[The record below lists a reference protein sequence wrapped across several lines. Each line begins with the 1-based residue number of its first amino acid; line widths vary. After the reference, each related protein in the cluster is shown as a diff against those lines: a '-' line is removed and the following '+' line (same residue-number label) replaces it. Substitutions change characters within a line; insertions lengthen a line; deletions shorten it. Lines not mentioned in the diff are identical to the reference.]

1 MNRIIATIAI
11 LILAGAACPGAFSQD
26 RITAKEIEINNKNLK
41 SDSLLLESD
50 ADFKVNTDSRKGE
63 DISAVILCQKT
74 TFDFDK
80 KGLSV
85 GKRIGRNLV
94 GLLWALPTAG
104 LSIYAAN
111 DRNDTRMLVEETER
125 KKILLKDKSAIENY
139 SLLYFRQTTDGDA
152 QGH

>member
-80 KGLSV
+80 K
-85 GKRIGRNLV
+85 
-94 GLLWALPTAG
+94 
-104 LSIYAAN
+104 
-111 DRNDTRMLVEETER
+111 
-125 KKILLKDKSAIENY
+125 
-139 SLLYFRQTTDGDA
+139 
-152 QGH
+152 